1 MAVCIYDNPKT
12 RQREC
17 WMDGVLL
24 HKFSSSEVYSIPKHF
39 YLGKG
44 HLVEGWNA
52 SNIIGR
58 KEAMRD

>member
-52 SNIIGR
+52 GNIIGR
-58 KEAMRD
+58 KEAMHD

>member
-24 HKFSSSEVYSIPKHF
+24 HKFSSSEVYSIPQHF

-44 HLVEGWNA
+44 HLVEGWN
-52 SNIIGR
+52 SGNIIGR
-58 KEAMRD
+58 KEAMGG

>member
-1 MAVCIYDNPKT
+1 MAVCIYDNPET

-24 HKFSSSEVYSIPKHF
+24 HKFSSSEVYSIPQHF

-44 HLVEGWNA
+44 HLVEGWN
-52 SNIIGR
+52 SGNIIGR
-58 KEAMRD
+58 KEAMK